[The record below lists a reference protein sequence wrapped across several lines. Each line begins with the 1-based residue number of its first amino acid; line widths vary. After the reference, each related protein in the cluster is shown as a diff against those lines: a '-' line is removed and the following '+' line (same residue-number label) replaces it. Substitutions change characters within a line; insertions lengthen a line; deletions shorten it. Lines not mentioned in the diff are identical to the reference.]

1 MALAR
6 ILLISTVMLLLLAR
20 PASVLS
26 QPTSDFA
33 LRYNQVIVQI
43 HKAELA
49 GATSAEI
56 AELLV
61 LLNNA
66 MDLNERAAKLTSPA
80 DAQTRAQLLAQV
92 DVIMNSVG
100 TKASQ
105 LEILASQR
113 RFANEVVAYTS
124 GVIASLLGT
133 VAFSYGVSL
142 WRNSRIKRTFQMRVI
157 PK

>member
-1 MALAR
+1 MA
-6 ILLISTVMLLLLAR
+6 
-20 PASVLS
+20 

-43 HKAELA
+43 HQAELA

-61 LLNNA
+61 LVNNA
-66 MDLNERAAKLTSPA
+66 LDLNEQAAKLTSPA

-92 DVIMNSVG
+92 DVIMNSVE

-113 RFANEVVAYTS
+113 TRANEVVAYSS

-133 VAFSYGVSL
+133 VAFSYGISF
-142 WRNSRIKRTFQMRVI
+142 WRKYRIKRTFQMRII